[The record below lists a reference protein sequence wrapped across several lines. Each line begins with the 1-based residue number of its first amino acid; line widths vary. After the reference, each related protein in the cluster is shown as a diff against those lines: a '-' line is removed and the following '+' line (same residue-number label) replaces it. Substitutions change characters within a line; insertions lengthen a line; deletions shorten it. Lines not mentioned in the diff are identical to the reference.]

1 LEKIALRPE
10 RLNVDYDEENDVLYI
25 SFGEPREADDSVE
38 PQEGVILRTR
48 QRELIGIT
56 IIGLKTLKN
65 SSAKSSST

>member
-1 LEKIALRPE
+1 MEKIALRPE

>member
-1 LEKIALRPE
+1 MEKIALRPE

-25 SFGEPREADDSVE
+25 SFGEPQEADDSVE
-38 PQEGVILRTR
+38 PQDGVILRTR